1 MITAELT
8 LKTGAGDKVVE
19 VREGMPLFAGRSVEC
34 DVYLPSLAVS
44 RRHAVFLTLRG
55 QCGLKDLESANGTY
69 LNGKRISRPMRLK
82 DGDTIQIANFI
93 IEYKK
98 LSGERLKNASRT
110 AIVGEDDSERL
121 RETVAAA
128 FGLSVTETDAP
139 SPEMERELEAVQREH
154 KPLVGA
160 DSESTESIDANA
172 FHEDDT
178 DFTPD
183 SADDFSALL
192 GPAIDAALEPS
203 FAADSEPES
212 PRIHIDEDTVRRTR
226 ESVRLMPKP
235 PPLPRPA
242 EIEDIEVGDGDG
254 YTDSVEAED
263 EGDEVDPEL
272 ALSKAA
278 AEAGLVGEF
287 NPEPEAETAPV
298 SASAVPV
305 TIPGMTEVPGEREK
319 DPNAIPISDEFRA
332 AIESRLFVYS
342 FLADLKVERDE
353 LRASKPSML
362 DAVKAELS
370 RMDREM
376 ERMPTPEKAEEMIE
390 KRTQKRRDLKAKV
403 KEAKKKGTALPP
415 LPSKEMRA
423 AEDIAINQWTIIA
436 QSGREALPAA
446 YAFGYKLMESELLA
460 GELEK
465 AGIDAKTLLGG
476 AAYVLALHELLEET
490 KFNRSVTKA
499 RLASLQNPG
508 DKKGGKRLLGF
519 LGRKDDDEDE
529 DDGDVV
535 EESYE
540 ELAELDS
547 LLGSRV
553 TWINQELAAI
563 ELALI
568 KEFWVVYTKVA
579 KHYLVKKLEIP
590 MAVRA
595 FLRYGAVGF
604 NRWWMNDQVRQHVVD
619 ECTKDVQDHMEI
631 SLKTTNVVYADE
643 YLAAVM
649 NLECTPSMDENLEM
663 NGRNSPEWKADK
675 ALRKLIHSRSQKIR
689 LIELCDSLKSR
700 VEVLEQQV
708 ATLDKRL
715 KNLLPGSRNYKA
727 LKSELSMERQTQK
740 VEISKLTKLQEKIKT
755 TTLGELQEAID
766 ETEERFTS
774 NELPR
779 PTPEF
784 LVERECEA
792 VRRLGRLLANL
803 KERFLP
809 LVLKDNFMP
818 DTDACN
824 DRASIIGEICDIER
838 RDPSIFLE
846 TLIPSK
852 KRANRVDLRL
862 SPVIPLLPSAGLL
875 AFSWNPRQKPED
887 GRLAIPTC
895 FIRPRLRE
903 RQLIYLM
910 SDFRW
915 DTSKASAGMD
925 VMNSETIVAAFMGV
939 RWDWRKRSKEGREKG
954 LIYTEQNDRT
964 NWRRVYEAYM
974 TTAYDAGKKLYNR
987 NYDFYERII
996 GKYFDL
1002 PEGLELLRK

>member
-8 LKTGAGDKVVE
+8 LKTGTGDKVVE

-69 LNGKRISRPMRLK
+69 LNGKRITRPMRLK

-98 LSGERLKNASRT
+98 LSGERSKTASRT
-110 AIVGEDDSERL
+110 AVVGEDDAERL
-121 RETVAAA
+121 RETVDAA

-139 SPEMERELEAVQREH
+139 SPEMERELESVRRERG
-154 KPLVGA
+154 PLAGA
-160 DSESTESIDANA
+160 DSEITEAVDSDVFA
-172 FHEDDT
+172 HDEETDDI
-178 DFTPD
+178 PE

-192 GPAIDAALEPS
+192 GPAIDAAFEPA
-203 FAADSEPES
+203 FTEEPE
-212 PRIHIDEDTVRRTR
+212 PEGEGGPDAAVPPIRIDEDTVRRTR

-235 PPLPRPA
+235 PPMPRLA
-242 EIEDIEVGDGDG
+242 EIEDIEVGDGRGYVDAIEPEEEDG
-254 YTDSVEAED
+254 
-263 EGDEVDPEL
+263 VDPEL

-287 NPEPEAETAPV
+287 NPEPEAEPAPV

-305 TIPGMTEVPGEREK
+305 TIPGMAEVPGEREK

-362 DAVKAELS
+362 DAVKSELS

-376 ERMPTPEKAEEMIE
+376 EKMPTPEKAEEMIE
-390 KRTQKRRDLKAKV
+390 KRTQKRRDLKQKV

-446 YAFGYKLMESELLA
+446 YAHGYKLMESELLA

-476 AAYVLALHELLEET
+476 AAYVLALYELLEEA

-508 DKKGGKRLLGF
+508 DKKGGKKLLGF
-519 LGRKDDDEDE
+519 LGKKDDGVEDEDE
-529 DDGDVV
+529 ENGGV

-553 TWINQELAAI
+553 AWINQELASI

-579 KHYLVKKLEIP
+579 KHYIVGKLEIP

-604 NRWWMNDQVRQHVVD
+604 NRWWMDDTVRQHVVD
-619 ECTKDVQDHMEI
+619 ECTKDVLDHMEI

-689 LIELCDSLKSR
+689 LVELCDSLQGR
-700 VEVLEQQV
+700 VEVLEQQA

-727 LKSELSMERQTQK
+727 LKSELSMERQAQK

-766 ETEERFTS
+766 ETEERFAS

-809 LVLKDNFMP
+809 LVLKENFMP

-824 DRASIIGEICDIER
+824 DRASIIGEMCDIER
-838 RDPSIFLE
+838 RDPAIFLE

-862 SPVIPLLPSAGLL
+862 SPVITLLPSAGLL
-875 AFSWNPRQKPED
+875 AFS
-887 GRLAIPTC
+887 
-895 FIRPRLRE
+895 
-903 RQLIYLM
+903 
-910 SDFRW
+910 
-915 DTSKASAGMD
+915 
-925 VMNSETIVAAFMGV
+925 
-939 RWDWRKRSKEGREKG
+939 
-954 LIYTEQNDRT
+954 
-964 NWRRVYEAYM
+964 
-974 TTAYDAGKKLYNR
+974 
-987 NYDFYERII
+987 
-996 GKYFDL
+996 
-1002 PEGLELLRK
+1002 

>member
-69 LNGKRISRPMRLK
+69 LNGKRITRPMRLK

-98 LSGERLKNASRT
+98 LSGARSKTASRT
-110 AIVGEDDSERL
+110 AVIGEDDADLL
-121 RETVAAA
+121 RETVDAA
-128 FGLSVTETDAP
+128 FGLSVTESDAP
-139 SPEMERELEAVQREH
+139 SPDMERELESVQR
-154 KPLVGA
+154 KDTTWVGA
-160 DSESTESIDANA
+160 DSETTEAVDADGTDT
-172 FHEDDT
+172 EEDT
-178 DFTPD
+178 DVIPD
-183 SADDFSALL
+183 RADDFSALL
-192 GPAIDAALEPS
+192 GPGIDAVFEPD
-203 FAADSEPES
+203 APEPE
-212 PRIHIDEDTVRRTR
+212 PPPIKLDKDTVRRTR
-226 ESVRLMPKP
+226 ESVRLVPKP
-235 PPLPRPA
+235 PPVPRPA
-242 EIEDIEVGDGDG
+242 DIEDIEVGDGRG
-254 YTDSVEAED
+254 YVDAVESED
-263 EGDEVDPEL
+263 EGDGVDPEL
-272 ALSKAA
+272 ALAKAA

-287 NPEPEAETAPV
+287 NPEPDVESGPV

-305 TIPGMTEVPGEREK
+305 TIPGMAEVPGEREMN
-319 DPNAIPISDEFRA
+319 PNAIPISDEFRA

-362 DAVKAELS
+362 DAVKSELS

-376 ERMPTPEKAEEMIE
+376 EKMPTPEKAEEMIE
-390 KRTQKRRDLKAKV
+390 KRTQKRRDLKEKV

-446 YAFGYKLMESELLA
+446 YAQGYKLMETELLA
-460 GELEK
+460 GELER
-465 AGIDAKTLLGG
+465 AEIDAKTLLGG
-476 AAYVLALHELLEET
+476 AAYVLALYELLEET

-499 RLASLQNPG
+499 RLASLQNPN
-508 DKKGGKRLLGF
+508 DKKGGKKLLGF
-519 LGRKDDDEDE
+519 LGKKDDDDEDE
-529 DDGDVV
+529 DEEGGV

-540 ELAELDS
+540 ELAEMDS
-547 LLGSRV
+547 LLGSR
-553 TWINQELAAI
+553 TAWINQELAAI

-579 KHYLVKKLEIP
+579 KHYLVNKLEIP

-604 NRWWMNDQVRQHVVD
+604 NRWWMNETVRQHVVD
-619 ECTKDVQDHMEI
+619 ECTKDVLDHMEI

-675 ALRKLIHSRSQKIR
+675 ALRKLIFSRSQKIR
-689 LIELCDSLKSR
+689 LLELCDTLKGR

-708 ATLDKRL
+708 LTLDKRI
-715 KNLLPGSRNYKA
+715 KNLLPGSRNFKA
-727 LKSELSMERQTQK
+727 LKSELSMERQAQK

-766 ETEERFTS
+766 ETEERFAS

-809 LVLKDNFMP
+809 LVLKENFMP

-824 DRASIIGEICDIER
+824 DRASIIGEIADIER
-838 RDPSIFLE
+838 RDPAIFLE

-903 RQLIYLM
+903 RQLLYLM